1 MVFVAPESA
10 MTLTAGGAARS
21 GYGFI
26 GAATQGTAQ
35 QGNSKRAGPG

>member
-10 MTLTAGGAARS
+10 MTLTAGQAVAS

-26 GAATQGTAQ
+26 GAAQGAAQ
-35 QGNSKRAGPG
+35 QGNPQRAGPG